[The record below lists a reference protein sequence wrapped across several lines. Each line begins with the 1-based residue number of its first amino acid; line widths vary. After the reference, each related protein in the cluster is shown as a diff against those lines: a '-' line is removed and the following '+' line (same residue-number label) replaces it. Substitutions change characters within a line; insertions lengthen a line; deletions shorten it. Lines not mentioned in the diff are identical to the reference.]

1 MAASRINE
9 KKSFSGFLLLE
20 SELDPWPTVIIIL
33 TMVLLA
39 AGLVMVY
46 SASMVRAMQQF
57 DSPAYFFNRQ
67 MVFAVIGLGAMTA
80 AALIPVKL
88 LRRLTGPLII
98 LSLIGLVVCLT
109 PAGETVKG
117 ASRWISFGKV
127 QFQPSELAKLAIIFF
142 MAHSMAKKA
151 EKIKTITIGFLPHLL
166 LALVFAFLCIREP
179 DLGAAMMIMLLCMV
193 MLFIGG
199 TRLSYIIFSTV
210 PLAAV
215 AAIAILKSGYRRQR
229 LLAFLH
235 PDWDP
240 QGINFQINNSLI
252 GFGSGGYF
260 GRGIGEG
267 KQKLLFLPDAHT
279 DFLASIIGEE
289 MGFIGFLLVVLAFGV
304 LVYAGIRI
312 ALKCRTLYTMYLAS
326 GITLFLGFQVAINLG
341 VVMSLLPTK
350 GMTLPFMSYGG
361 SSLLCNLFAVG
372 ILLAI
377 SRQIAVRE
385 GPPEGGQQEKE
396 RET

>member
-9 KKSFSGFLLLE
+9 KKSISSLFFLDPA
-20 SELDPWPTVIIIL
+20 LDPWPTVIIIL
-33 TMVLLA
+33 TLVLLA
-39 AGLVMVY
+39 AGLVMVF

-57 DSPAYFFNRQ
+57 AGPAYFFNRQ
-67 MVFAVIGLGAMTA
+67 MVFALIGLCAMIA
-80 AALIPVKL
+80 AALVPVKL
-88 LRRLTGPLII
+88 LRRLTGPLVIV
-98 LSLIGLVVCLT
+98 SLIGLVVCLT
-109 PAGETVKG
+109 SFGETVKG

-151 EKIKTITIGFLPHLL
+151 EKIKTVTIGFLPHLL
-166 LALVFAFLCIREP
+166 LALVFALLCIKEP

-199 TRLSYIIFSTV
+199 TRLSYILFSAV
-210 PLAAV
+210 PLAA
-215 AAIAILKSGYRRQR
+215 AAAVVILKSGYRRQR
-229 LLAFLH
+229 MLAFLN

-240 QGINFQINNSLI
+240 QGINFQIKNSLI
-252 GFGSGGYF
+252 GLGSGGF
-260 GRGIGEG
+260 LGKGIGEG

-289 MGFIGFLLVVLAFGV
+289 MGFIGLLLIIIAFGM

-312 ALKCRTLYTMYLAS
+312 ALKCRTLYTMCLAS

-372 ILLAI
+372 ILLSI
-377 SRQIAVRE
+377 SRQIAARD
-385 GPPEGGQQEKE
+385 GPAQGERQDAD